1 MLEDLS
7 SSVANALTL
16 TLLHF
21 LWQGLLVAIIYWT
34 LLPAIAIR
42 TNRLRY
48 ALSLL
53 AISVMALCPL
63 ATFTVV
69 YDSAVPQNE
78 IAGLVATTR
87 PSLQAD
93 SPAHSRITRL
103 ADSQESGSVEAT
115 ETSPDRDVTGN
126 RPTFTFFQQTLD
138 ASQPFVLLVWM
149 TGVLF
154 SGVRLMAGLGN
165 VVWLRW
171 GRMEIASE
179 LVHRS
184 QTIARRLGVTSA
196 RVFSSTHIREAA
208 VVGFLRPMVLLPASW
223 LTAFPTN
230 VLEAVIAHELAHI
243 RRYDVW
249 VNLLQRTVETLLF
262 YHPAVWWLSNRI
274 RLEREMCCDVLA
286 AEITGDRGD
295 YAIAL
300 EQIGKLQVRGTLHL
314 SPAFMGDRKMNMLN
328 RVQNVLGLNVKAE
341 REPAW
346 VVGLIAIAIPL
357 LLAGIGGV
365 QGQNVATAQDR
376 EASPATETGS
386 QRSTAATAT
395 PRRGD
400 DTTAEPA
407 SVATSPGRYQIQTT
421 DAGVVLLDT
430 RTGDSW
436 SLSKRDGTTVWLPI
450 PRGNEQSKSVE
461 PEDRK
466 SVVTDDGGTIDFRG
480 DTPIRMTL
488 GRRFDAAVIK
498 RISDLTSLEE
508 IDARHCVPM
517 RDVDLMHFA
526 DLTNLRKLKL
536 PAGIGD
542 AGVRHLS
549 GLTELTQLLFQDAAI
564 TATGMQHLKLM
575 TKLEELGFWRCTS
588 LTDEGFDH
596 VTKMTSLKRLDL
608 RRCAK
613 LTDGTLQRISHLHS
627 LELIDFGNV
636 PSITDAGLKTIS
648 ELVKLK
654 YLGTV
659 NTSITDFTPVRNFV
673 KLELINVPPKF
684 DDDQLRHLKDLS
696 KLTNI
701 GLDGTRVTDE
711 GMAFIGSMQQV
722 RWLAIRDTAVSDAG
736 LASLKELPLLSYLH
750 LEGTNVTDNEIADL
764 KTVLPNCVVTGPSRN
779 KTLDRFTLSILD

>member
-1 MLEDLS
+1 MAGPAGCDHLLDIASHDRHSNKPTSILD
-7 SSVANALTL
+7 VAVGN
-16 TLLHF
+16 HCH
-21 LWQGLLVAIIYWT
+21 GVV
-34 LLPAIAIR
+34 
-42 TNRLRY
+42 
-48 ALSLL
+48 S
-53 AISVMALCPL
+53 L

-69 YDSAVPQNE
+69 YDSAVPHDE
-78 IAGLVATTR
+78 GTRLVATTS
-87 PSLQAD
+87 PSPQGN
-93 SPAHSRITRL
+93 STAHSGTTQL
-103 ADSQESGSVEAT
+103 ADSQESRSVEAT
-115 ETSPDRDVTGN
+115 ETSADRDVTGN
-126 RPTFTFFQQTLD
+126 RPRFTFFQQTLD
-138 ASQPFVLLVWM
+138 ASQPIVLLLWM

-154 SGVRLMAGLGN
+154 SGVRLIAGLGN
-165 VVWLRW
+165 VIWLRW

-184 QTIARRLGVTSA
+184 QTIARRIGIRSA

-208 VVGFLRPMVLLPASW
+208 VVGFWRPMVLLPASW
-223 LTAFPTN
+223 LTAFPTD

-249 VNLLQRTVETLLF
+249 VNLLQRIVETLLF

-300 EQIGKLQVRGTLHL
+300 EQIGKLQARGTLHL
-314 SPAFMGDRKMNMLN
+314 SPAFMGDRRMNMLN

-365 QGQNVATAQDR
+365 QGQDVATAQDR

-386 QRSTAATAT
+386 QRSTGAT

-400 DTTAEPA
+400 AKTAEPA
-407 SVATSPGRYQIQTT
+407 SVTTSPGRYQIQTT

-436 SLSKRDGTTVWLPI
+436 ALSKRDGTSVWLPI
-450 PRGNEQSKSVE
+450 PRGNEQSKSDE

-466 SVVTDDGGTIDFRG
+466 PVVTDDGGTIEFRG

-508 IDARHCVPM
+508 IDARHCIRM
-517 RDVDLMHFA
+517 RDVDLMNFA
-526 DLTNLRKLKL
+526 DLKNLRKLKL
-536 PAGIGD
+536 PAGISD
-542 AGVRHLS
+542 AGVLHLS
-549 GLTELTQLLFQDAAI
+549 GQTELTQLLFQDAAI
-564 TATGMQHLKLM
+564 TAAGMQHLKLM
-575 TKLEELGFWRCTS
+575 TNLEELGFWRCTL

-613 LTDGTLQRISHLHS
+613 LTDGTLKRISHLHS

-636 PSITDAGLKTIS
+636 PSITDAGLETIS

-673 KLELINVPPKF
+673 ELELINVPPKF
-684 DDDQLRHLKDLS
+684 GDDQLRHLKGLS

-711 GMAFIGSMQQV
+711 GMEFIGSMKHV

-750 LEGTNVTDNEIADL
+750 LEGTKVTDNQIADL
-764 KTVLPNCVVTGPSRN
+764 KTILPNCVVTGPSRN
-779 KTLDRFTLSILD
+779 KTLDRFTLSTLD